1 MTNEELNDMIY
12 SDNPWERRTA
22 AMNGYGLDI
31 LVHDKAPMVRAEVS
45 RQGYRPDILV
55 HDDYYLVRRGVAE
68 SGNCLDI
75 LINDDDAD
83 ADVRRAVARTG
94 YKARELLRDYDSE
107 VRLIAL
113 DILLEKGEI

>member
-1 MTNEELNDMIY
+1 MPLGTVN
-12 SDNPWERRTA
+12 
-22 AMNGYGLDI
+22 GLDI
-31 LVHDKAPMVRAEVS
+31 SSCTTKRPMVRAEVA

-55 HDDYYLVRRGVAE
+55 HDDYYLVRRCVAE
-68 SGNCLDI
+68 SVNCLDI
-75 LINDDDAD
+75 LINDNDD
-83 ADVRRAVARTG
+83 DVRRAVARTG

>member
-1 MTNEELNDMIY
+1 MTDKELNDMVY

-31 LVHDKAPMVRAEVS
+31 LVHDKAPMVRVEVA

-68 SGNCLDI
+68 SVLTFSLTMKMMMFVAQLLELAIRRGNC
-75 LINDDDAD
+75 
-83 ADVRRAVARTG
+83 
-94 YKARELLRDYDSE
+94 Y
-107 VRLIAL
+107 
-113 DILLEKGEI
+113 EIMTVK

>member
-1 MTNEELNDMIY
+1 MTDKELNDMVY

-31 LVHDKAPMVRAEVS
+31 LVHDKAPMVRVEVA

-55 HDDYYLVRRGVAE
+55 HDNDWFVRRGVAE

-75 LINDDDAD
+75 LITMTMTMFA
-83 ADVRRAVARTG
+83 AQ
-94 YKARELLRDYDSE
+94 
-107 VRLIAL
+107 
-113 DILLEKGEI
+113 LLELAIRRGNCYEIMIVK